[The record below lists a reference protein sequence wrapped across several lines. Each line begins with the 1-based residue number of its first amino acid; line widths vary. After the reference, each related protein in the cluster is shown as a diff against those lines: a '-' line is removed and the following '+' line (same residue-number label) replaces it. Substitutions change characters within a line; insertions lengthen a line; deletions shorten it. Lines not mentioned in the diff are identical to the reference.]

1 MCLRH
6 KKKDLSFLPSL
17 SISNVKTID
26 NKIVHSIKDVTYIK
40 KFLISQGISLP
51 YFQPNHA

>member
-1 MCLRH
+1 MTVPMCWCASGT

-26 NKIVHSIKDVTYIK
+26 NKIVHSIKDVTYIEN
-40 KFLISQGISLP
+40 S
-51 YFQPNHA
+51 

>member
-1 MCLRH
+1 MPQAQ
-6 KKKDLSFLPSL
+6 KKDLSFLPSL